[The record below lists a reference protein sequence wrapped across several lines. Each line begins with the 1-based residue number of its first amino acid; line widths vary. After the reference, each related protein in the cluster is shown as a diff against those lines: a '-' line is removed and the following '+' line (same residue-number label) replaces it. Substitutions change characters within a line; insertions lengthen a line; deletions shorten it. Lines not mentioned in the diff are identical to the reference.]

1 MWCWGEARGAW
12 PVPPTDDEAGPPTAL
27 WFEGRILSD
36 GDDGTGGGGICCD
49 EVRRDAASEC
59 GDGGTE
65 LRSGMALAVASR
77 LFGAPER
84 FAGSIGRFGA
94 RSLFIA
100 VEGYQGENELQERWQ
115 DEGDL
120 ERV

>member
-1 MWCWGEARGAW
+1 M
-12 PVPPTDDEAGPPTAL
+12 PPREDEAGPPTAL

-77 LFGAPER
+77 LFGALER
-84 FAGSIGRFGA
+84 FAGSVGRFKRGLYLLPWKDTKERMSCKNA
-94 RSLFIA
+94 
-100 VEGYQGENELQERWQ
+100 GETKET
-115 DEGDL
+115 
-120 ERV
+120 